1 MAEKLSEYRRKRDFQ
16 RTTEPSDGGRPN
28 AAQPIYVIQRHDA
41 STLHYDVRLEIDGV
55 LVSWAVPKGPLEQPG
70 QRHLA
75 VPTEDHP
82 LSYADFAGRIPKG
95 EYGAGTVE
103 IWDRGTYRNL
113 RAEIEGEEPV
123 SMADTLAEGKIE
135 VYLQGQKLDGRYAF
149 IRMANSDDDEPQWL
163 MLKMKDDDGGRDTG

>member
-1 MAEKLSEYRRKRDFQ
+1 M
-16 RTTEPSDGGRPN
+16 
-28 AAQPIYVIQRHDA
+28 
-41 STLHYDVRLEIDGV
+41 
-55 LVSWAVPKGPLEQPG
+55 
-70 QRHLA
+70 
-75 VPTEDHP
+75 PTEDHP